1 METETINKEEVGQK
15 AKSDVMDETLKE
27 EIKKLIEDLRQQ
39 DSIEIGNSKV
49 GTFKVYFNVDNLE
62 EAKKKIQNAKELL
75 LIARKDIL

>member
-1 METETINKEEVGQK
+1 MNIVCGVNSQ
-15 AKSDVMDETLKE
+15 SDVMDETLKE
-27 EIKKLIEDLRQQ
+27 EIKKLIEENRQQ

>member
-1 METETINKEEVGQK
+1 MNT
-15 AKSDVMDETLKE
+15 KSDVMDETLKE
-27 EIKKLIEDLRQQ
+27 EIKKLIEENRQQ

-75 LIARKDIL
+75 LIAREGIL